1 MPISQPT
8 CLLDSTCSPS
18 HSSLAKS
25 PCAVLPFTPLPL
37 TALLRHG
44 LSRIELSVCVVVIG
58 VLTSLLLPRISEWQ
72 AEGRAIHWSNAIAS
86 VNRAVVIFQAEC
98 SRSSQGACN
107 SLQIN
112 GQTIAGANGHAAAS
126 PDGIVRL
133 AGLPAEVQ
141 LREHLV
147 DGVPAITMSLRGPAT
162 ALCSFTYV
170 QAPMSGTAPVI
181 LSHPASCP

>member
-1 MPISQPT
+1 MPVP
-8 CLLDSTCSPS
+8 
-18 HSSLAKS
+18 
-25 PCAVLPFTPLPL
+25 
-37 TALLRHG
+37 ALSRHG

-86 VNRAVVIFQAEC
+86 VNRAVVIFQVEC
-98 SRSSQGACN
+98 SRSPQGVCN
-107 SLQIN
+107 SLVIN
-112 GQTIAGANGHAAAS
+112 GQTIAGANGHAAAT

-141 LREHLV
+141 LREHQFN
-147 DGVPAITMSLRGPAT
+147 GVPAITMSLRGPHS
-162 ALCSFTYV
+162 ALCDFTYV

-181 LSHPASCP
+181 LRPPASCP